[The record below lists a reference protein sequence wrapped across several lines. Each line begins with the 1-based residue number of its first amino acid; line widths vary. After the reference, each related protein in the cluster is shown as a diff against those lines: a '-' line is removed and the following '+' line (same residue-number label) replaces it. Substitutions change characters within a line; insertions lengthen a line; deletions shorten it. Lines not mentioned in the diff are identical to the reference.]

1 MNLKEISPDLYPI
14 LFRSIKDPLNI
25 LDLNFRILWAN
36 EARAQIH
43 QRNVAEM
50 IGKFCYE
57 MFQRRNEP
65 CPECPVKNVFRSWKS
80 SVMDRWVDLPNGSRK
95 WGEVRAY
102 PVFNKSGNI
111 VYAIEIAVDITEK
124 KFNAER
130 QRRYIESLENTMKEM
145 TKGRTEAL
153 LGHPIKKDQVSLTE
167 REIEVLMLLA
177 NGFSNIEIGE
187 VLAISPHT
195 VKSHVIHIY
204 NKLGV
209 KDRIK
214 AAIWASQHK
223 LT

>member
-1 MNLKEISPDLYPI
+1 MNLKKISPDLYPI

-43 QRNVAEM
+43 QRSVPEM

-65 CPECPVKNVFRSWKS
+65 CPECPVKAAFHTGKPSI
-80 SVMDRWVDLPNGSRK
+80 MDRWVDLPNGSRK

-167 REIEVLMLLA
+167 RELEVLMLLA